1 MKKISQINF
10 FDTKIHNLSMLETVE
25 LIDSRIQ
32 SNNFT
37 QHVVV
42 NVAKLVAMRKN
53 CELKKSV
60 EACDIINADGMGV
73 VWGARMLGHYIP
85 ERVSGIDL
93 FLKLLQMSEQK
104 NYPVFLLGATNEVV
118 EESVKVIQS
127 KFPDIHIAGFNHG
140 YFWEDE
146 EHVVKK
152 IAESGTK
159 LLFVAI
165 TSPAKEIFIN
175 RWRNDLHV
183 NFVMGV
189 GGSFDIIAGKVKRAP
204 IWMQRAGLEWI
215 YSCCTD
221 FN

>member
-1 MKKISQINF
+1 
-10 FDTKIHNLSMLETVE
+10 
-25 LIDSRIQ
+25 
-32 SNNFT
+32 
-37 QHVVV
+37 
-42 NVAKLVAMRKN
+42 
-53 CELKKSV
+53 
-60 EACDIINADGMGV
+60 MGV
-73 VWGARMLGHYIP
+73 G
-85 ERVSGIDL
+85 
-93 FLKLLQMSEQK
+93 
-104 NYPVFLLGATNEVV
+104 LGATNEVV

-215 YSCCTD
+215 YRVIQEPGRLCGRYLKTNTK
-221 FN
+221 FLFLLLGYFIAALRKNN